1 MTKGP
6 HPDRRDA
13 LPARFPTVT
22 REAGSST
29 RRHRDHGGGSR
40 RGRERGTIVVVAVV
54 GVLVAAVVLG
64 VGAWLWS
71 RLDDD
76 TRAISID
83 QAVEDFQSG
92 DTTVDA
98 DAAGSEPS
106 ATELP
111 TPGVYP
117 YETSGGESLA
127 LLNKPSRTYQP
138 QTALVVQAGGCGVVV
153 SWTPLEERAESWEMC
168 RRDGGIAVSRSESV
182 HEFFDQREVRTF
194 TCAEGAWLVPP
205 SLEVGETWQVDCV
218 GDGISENRA
227 AELVE
232 VAGREVGG
240 SSVEAV
246 HVRMTVTTSGSTI
259 GTTIRDLWLDRRT
272 GLPLEWSDTVE
283 NVSDSPLGDARYTED
298 IHLVAT
304 RTTPAS

>member
-1 MTKGP
+1 VTSEADGSTP
-6 HPDRRDA
+6 RR
-13 LPARFPTVT
+13 
-22 REAGSST
+22 
-29 RRHRDHGGGSR
+29 RRRQA
-40 RGRERGTIVVVAVV
+40 IAVLAVLMAVAVV
-54 GVLVAAVVLG
+54 GV
-64 VGAWLWS
+64 GAWAWA

-76 TRAISID
+76 TRPISVD
-83 QAVEDFQSG
+83 QAVEDFRSD
-92 DTTVDA
+92 DTTT
-98 DAAGSEPS
+98 DAAAVGSGAA

-111 TPGVYP
+111 APGVYP

-127 LLNKPSRTYQP
+127 LLNNPSRTYQP
-138 QTALVVQAGGCGVVV
+138 ETALVVQAGGCGVVV

-205 SLEVGETWQVDCV
+205 TVEVGETRQVDCV

-232 VAGREVGG
+232 VASRDVGG
-240 SSVEAV
+240 SSVEAI
-246 HVRMTVTTSGSTI
+246 HVRMTVTTSGSTD

-272 GLPLEWSDTVE
+272 GLPLEWTDAVE

-298 IHLVAT
+298 IRLVAI